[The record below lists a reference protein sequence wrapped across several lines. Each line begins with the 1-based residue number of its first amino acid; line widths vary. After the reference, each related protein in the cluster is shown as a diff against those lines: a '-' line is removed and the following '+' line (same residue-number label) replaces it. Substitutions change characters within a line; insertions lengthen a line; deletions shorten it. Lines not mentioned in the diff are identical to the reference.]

1 MYIVYIIS
9 YLASNISSSLHV
21 LYLKLT
27 PGIVSLRNNND
38 VSPLC
43 SRYLGAFCTSL
54 QHTNVTSRW
63 CMWRLRVAC
72 WVSGQEKAVRCALK
86 HVVMTERHT
95 KKPKPR
101 AKVARYPYPRRM
113 ISYLIIRKYDISTLT
128 SPLIRYCTYTKPL
141 SIQDHSPT
149 FLS

>member
-1 MYIVYIIS
+1 MDV
-9 YLASNISSSLHV
+9 SNKLDKSWLPETPWWTYRARAYPGFNKILLH
-21 LYLKLT
+21 LSRRFSGHMHET
-27 PGIVSLRNNND
+27 D

-113 ISYLIIRKYDISTLT
+113 ILSYLIGRLLCIMKVLWWKMCSSRVIYL
-128 SPLIRYCTYTKPL
+128 L
-141 SIQDHSPT
+141 
-149 FLS
+149 